1 MPVTGAS
8 DDAAAPRRAEDK
20 APDALSQQQQQ
31 RHVRWRSGCWAIA
44 AADVQPRSDTATFR

>member
-8 DDAAAPRRAEDK
+8 DDAAAPRCAEDK

-31 RHVRWRSGCWAIA
+31 RHVRWRSRCRAIA